1 VLEAYQQ
8 GALPLKPGRSA
19 RAFELAVIR
28 FLETAQASYGQA

>member
-8 GALPLKPGRSA
+8 GVLPLKPGRSA

-28 FLETAQASYGQA
+28 FLEAAQASCGQA